1 MKRQFTKGTRY
12 GKLTIISPTNKR
24 SGGNIIY
31 KCICDC
37 GKECYVSSGNL
48 GKSTNS
54 CGCLAEVNKIKHNK
68 SQTKLYDVWTN
79 MKQRCNNPKNP
90 RYKNYGGRGIKI
102 CDEWNDFNN
111 FYTWANQNGYDEALN
126 INKKQ
131 CTLDRIDVNGD
142 YEPSNCRWISNKEQ
156 QNNKTD
162 TVFYEYNGERHTISE
177 WADLYNLPLGNLKS
191 RISKGWDI
199 KKILEQHIN
208 YINNVDYLIISD
220 NNIQIN
226 NFKQFGISP
235 EIRPNHRGDYP
246 RVLEYGMGNI
256 IINDR
261 GFTNKPPQISY
272 GICPTLRAE
281 NHGNL
286 PKVICEND
294 TV

>member
-12 GKLTIISPTNKR
+12 GKLTIISPTNKH

-54 CGCLAEVNKIKHNK
+54 CGCLVEVNKIKHNK

-111 FYTWANQNGYDEALN
+111 FYTWANQNGYDETLN

-208 YINNVDYLIISD
+208 FINNVDYLIISD

-235 EIRPNHRGDYP
+235 EIHSNHRGDYP
-246 RVLEYGMGNI
+246 RILEYGMGNI

-261 GFTNKPPQISY
+261 GFVNKSPQISY

-286 PKVICEND
+286 PKVIVDE
-294 TV
+294 

>member
-54 CGCLAEVNKIKHNK
+54 CGCLVEVNKIKHNK
-68 SQTKLYDVWTN
+68 SQTKLYDVWIN

-261 GFTNKPPQISY
+261 GFTNKSPQISY

-281 NHGNL
+281 SHGNL
-286 PKVICEND
+286 PKVIIDENNS
-294 TV
+294 